1 MTYRIWTTINPD
13 PNFHGAAVSYVRL
26 IRKLA
31 LSMNGIDVSGVNVG
45 DVIELDD
52 ARAAMMIDYGW
63 AEACGADDVI
73 SSGGTGPSEPRRNH
87 STPK

>member
-1 MTYRIWTTINPD
+1 MS
-13 PNFHGAAVSYVRL
+13 HVRL

-31 LSMNGIDVSGVNVG
+31 LSMNGIDVSDVKVG

-73 SSGGTGPSEPRRNH
+73 SSGGTVPSEPRRNH

>member
-1 MTYRIWTTINPD
+1 MS
-13 PNFHGAAVSYVRL
+13 HVRL

-52 ARAAMMIDYGW
+52 ARATMMIDYGW

-73 SSGGTGPSEPRRNH
+73 SSGETGPFEPRRNH